1 VQIDEVVDEVVVQWL
16 LERRIELGFVVL
28 PDERFDTLPLVTD
41 ELVAVLPASHPLASK
56 KTVSAKDFHNRP
68 FIRTSAGSGPHID
81 QFLGAQGA
89 IPKTLFRFEQLTSM
103 MGFVVQGDAIAIA
116 ARLALPDAPA
126 GLVYRS
132 LQPRWPREIAL
143 AALSFDRLSPAARAF
158 IEIATKHR
166 KHLRAWSIVFWLVKT
181 SLKAVIGFRKSN
193 ADFASVPMTAKGRKP
208 SAAGQFESPTP
219 PKNNAFWPEQ
229 VIYTIPFGPPCKLSS
244 KFQFFNPHR
253 QAVDLIGLLSISSW
267 PAIEKSARTQGHDAD
282 WDAVL
287 LSTSW
292 LSEFEKLN
300 KNNDLRRFRNSIVA
314 VLCRKSQE
322 LFR

>member
-1 VQIDEVVDEVVVQWL
+1 MTFTQLEIFSVLAKVGSFSRAAAALGITQSGVSHAIKLLETELGVSLLNREGGALALTDVGTRLLSRANDILQQKEALQQEASLEQGIARGTLRIASFGATSSLRILPALMAQFQRVHPLVEVQIDEVVDEVVVQWL

-158 IEIATKHR
+158 IEIVTKHR
-166 KHLRAWSIVFWLVKT
+166 KHL
-181 SLKAVIGFRKSN
+181 
-193 ADFASVPMTAKGRKP
+193 
-208 SAAGQFESPTP
+208 
-219 PKNNAFWPEQ
+219 
-229 VIYTIPFGPPCKLSS
+229 
-244 KFQFFNPHR
+244 
-253 QAVDLIGLLSISSW
+253 
-267 PAIEKSARTQGHDAD
+267 
-282 WDAVL
+282 
-287 LSTSW
+287 
-292 LSEFEKLN
+292 
-300 KNNDLRRFRNSIVA
+300 
-314 VLCRKSQE
+314 
-322 LFR
+322 

>member
-1 VQIDEVVDEVVVQWL
+1 MTFTQLKIFSVLAKVGSFSRAAAALGITQSGVSHAIKLLETELGVSLLNREGGALALTDVGTRLLSRANDILQQKEALQQEASLEQGIARGTLRIASFGATSSLRILPALMAQFQRVHPLVEVQIDEVVDEVVVQWL

-166 KHLRAWSIVFWLVKT
+166 KHLRA
-181 SLKAVIGFRKSN
+181 
-193 ADFASVPMTAKGRKP
+193 
-208 SAAGQFESPTP
+208 
-219 PKNNAFWPEQ
+219 
-229 VIYTIPFGPPCKLSS
+229 
-244 KFQFFNPHR
+244 
-253 QAVDLIGLLSISSW
+253 
-267 PAIEKSARTQGHDAD
+267 
-282 WDAVL
+282 
-287 LSTSW
+287 
-292 LSEFEKLN
+292 
-300 KNNDLRRFRNSIVA
+300 
-314 VLCRKSQE
+314 
-322 LFR
+322 

>member
-1 VQIDEVVDEVVVQWL
+1 MTFTQLEIFSVLAKVGSFSRAAAALGITQSGVSHAIKLLETELGVSLLNREGGALALTDVGTRLLSRANDILQQKEALQQEASLEQGIARGTLRIASFGATSSLRILPALMAQFQRVHPLVEVQIDEVVDEVVVQWL

-89 IPKTLFRFEQLTSM
+89 IPKTFFRFEQLTSM

-166 KHLRAWSIVFWLVKT
+166 KHLRA
-181 SLKAVIGFRKSN
+181 
-193 ADFASVPMTAKGRKP
+193 
-208 SAAGQFESPTP
+208 
-219 PKNNAFWPEQ
+219 
-229 VIYTIPFGPPCKLSS
+229 
-244 KFQFFNPHR
+244 
-253 QAVDLIGLLSISSW
+253 
-267 PAIEKSARTQGHDAD
+267 
-282 WDAVL
+282 
-287 LSTSW
+287 
-292 LSEFEKLN
+292 
-300 KNNDLRRFRNSIVA
+300 
-314 VLCRKSQE
+314 
-322 LFR
+322 

>member
-1 VQIDEVVDEVVVQWL
+1 MTFTQLEIFSVLAKVGSFSRAAAALGITQSGVSHAIKLLETELGVSLLNREGGALALTDVGTRLLSRANDILQQKEALQQEASLEQGIARGTLRIASFGATSSLRILPALMAQFQRVHPLVEVQIDEVVDEVVVQWL

-103 MGFVVQGDAIAIA
+103 MGFVAQGDAIAIA

-166 KHLRAWSIVFWLVKT
+166 KHLRA
-181 SLKAVIGFRKSN
+181 
-193 ADFASVPMTAKGRKP
+193 
-208 SAAGQFESPTP
+208 
-219 PKNNAFWPEQ
+219 
-229 VIYTIPFGPPCKLSS
+229 
-244 KFQFFNPHR
+244 
-253 QAVDLIGLLSISSW
+253 
-267 PAIEKSARTQGHDAD
+267 
-282 WDAVL
+282 
-287 LSTSW
+287 
-292 LSEFEKLN
+292 
-300 KNNDLRRFRNSIVA
+300 
-314 VLCRKSQE
+314 
-322 LFR
+322 

>member
-1 VQIDEVVDEVVVQWL
+1 MTFTQLEIFSVLAKVGSFSRAAAALGITQSGVSHAIKLLETELGVSLLNREGGALALTDVGTRLLSRSNDILQQKEALQQEASLEQGIARGTLRIASFGATSSLRILPALMAQFQRVHPLVEVQIDEVVDEVVVQWL

-166 KHLRAWSIVFWLVKT
+166 KHLRA
-181 SLKAVIGFRKSN
+181 
-193 ADFASVPMTAKGRKP
+193 
-208 SAAGQFESPTP
+208 
-219 PKNNAFWPEQ
+219 
-229 VIYTIPFGPPCKLSS
+229 
-244 KFQFFNPHR
+244 
-253 QAVDLIGLLSISSW
+253 
-267 PAIEKSARTQGHDAD
+267 
-282 WDAVL
+282 
-287 LSTSW
+287 
-292 LSEFEKLN
+292 
-300 KNNDLRRFRNSIVA
+300 
-314 VLCRKSQE
+314 
-322 LFR
+322 

>member
-1 VQIDEVVDEVVVQWL
+1 MTFTQLEIFSVLAKVGSFSRAAAALGITQSGVSHAIKLLETELGVSLLNREGGALALTDVGARLLSRANDILQQKEALQQEASLEQGIARGTLRIASFGATSSLRILPALMAQFQRIHPLVEVQIDEVVDEVVVQWL

-103 MGFVVQGDAIAIA
+103 MGFVAQGDAIAIA

-158 IEIATKHR
+158 VEIATKHR
-166 KHLRAWSIVFWLVKT
+166 KHLRA
-181 SLKAVIGFRKSN
+181 
-193 ADFASVPMTAKGRKP
+193 
-208 SAAGQFESPTP
+208 
-219 PKNNAFWPEQ
+219 
-229 VIYTIPFGPPCKLSS
+229 
-244 KFQFFNPHR
+244 
-253 QAVDLIGLLSISSW
+253 
-267 PAIEKSARTQGHDAD
+267 
-282 WDAVL
+282 
-287 LSTSW
+287 
-292 LSEFEKLN
+292 
-300 KNNDLRRFRNSIVA
+300 
-314 VLCRKSQE
+314 
-322 LFR
+322 

>member
-1 VQIDEVVDEVVVQWL
+1 MTFTQLEIFSVLAKVGSFSRAAAALGITQSGVSHAIKLLETELGVSLLNREGGALALTDVGARLLSRANDILQQKEALQQEASLEQGIARGTLRIASFGATSSLRILPALMAQFQRVHPLVEVQIDEVVDEVVVQWL

-166 KHLRAWSIVFWLVKT
+166 KHL
-181 SLKAVIGFRKSN
+181 
-193 ADFASVPMTAKGRKP
+193 
-208 SAAGQFESPTP
+208 
-219 PKNNAFWPEQ
+219 
-229 VIYTIPFGPPCKLSS
+229 
-244 KFQFFNPHR
+244 
-253 QAVDLIGLLSISSW
+253 
-267 PAIEKSARTQGHDAD
+267 
-282 WDAVL
+282 
-287 LSTSW
+287 
-292 LSEFEKLN
+292 
-300 KNNDLRRFRNSIVA
+300 
-314 VLCRKSQE
+314 
-322 LFR
+322 

>member
-1 VQIDEVVDEVVVQWL
+1 MTFTQLEIFSVLAKVGSFSRAAAALGITQSGVSHAIKLLETELGVSLLNREGGALALTDVGTRLLSRANDILQQKEALQQEASLEQGIARGTLRIASFGATSSLRILPALMAQFQRVHPLVEVQIDEVVDEVVVQWL

-143 AALSFDRLSPAARAF
+143 AALSFNRLSPAARAF

-166 KHLRAWSIVFWLVKT
+166 KHLRA
-181 SLKAVIGFRKSN
+181 
-193 ADFASVPMTAKGRKP
+193 
-208 SAAGQFESPTP
+208 
-219 PKNNAFWPEQ
+219 
-229 VIYTIPFGPPCKLSS
+229 
-244 KFQFFNPHR
+244 
-253 QAVDLIGLLSISSW
+253 
-267 PAIEKSARTQGHDAD
+267 
-282 WDAVL
+282 
-287 LSTSW
+287 
-292 LSEFEKLN
+292 
-300 KNNDLRRFRNSIVA
+300 
-314 VLCRKSQE
+314 
-322 LFR
+322 

>member
-1 VQIDEVVDEVVVQWL
+1 MTFTQLEIFSVLAKVGSFSRAAAALGITQSGVSHAIKLLETELGVSLLNREGGALALTDVGTRLLSRANDILQQKEALQQEASLEQGIARGTLRIASFGATSSLRILPALMAQFQRVHPLVEVQIDEVVDEVVVQWL

-103 MGFVVQGDAIAIA
+103 MGFVVQGDAIAIV

-143 AALSFDRLSPAARAF
+143 AALSFNRLSPAARAF

-166 KHLRAWSIVFWLVKT
+166 KHLRA
-181 SLKAVIGFRKSN
+181 
-193 ADFASVPMTAKGRKP
+193 
-208 SAAGQFESPTP
+208 
-219 PKNNAFWPEQ
+219 
-229 VIYTIPFGPPCKLSS
+229 
-244 KFQFFNPHR
+244 
-253 QAVDLIGLLSISSW
+253 
-267 PAIEKSARTQGHDAD
+267 
-282 WDAVL
+282 
-287 LSTSW
+287 
-292 LSEFEKLN
+292 
-300 KNNDLRRFRNSIVA
+300 
-314 VLCRKSQE
+314 
-322 LFR
+322 

>member
-1 VQIDEVVDEVVVQWL
+1 MTFTQLEIFSVLAKVGSFSRAAAALGITQSGVSHAIKLLETELGVSLMNREGGALALTDVGARLLSRANDILQQKEALQQEASLEQGIARGTLRIASFGATSSLRILPALMAQFQRVHPLVEVQIDEVVDEVVVQWL

-166 KHLRAWSIVFWLVKT
+166 KHLRA
-181 SLKAVIGFRKSN
+181 
-193 ADFASVPMTAKGRKP
+193 
-208 SAAGQFESPTP
+208 
-219 PKNNAFWPEQ
+219 
-229 VIYTIPFGPPCKLSS
+229 
-244 KFQFFNPHR
+244 
-253 QAVDLIGLLSISSW
+253 
-267 PAIEKSARTQGHDAD
+267 
-282 WDAVL
+282 
-287 LSTSW
+287 
-292 LSEFEKLN
+292 
-300 KNNDLRRFRNSIVA
+300 
-314 VLCRKSQE
+314 
-322 LFR
+322 

>member
-1 VQIDEVVDEVVVQWL
+1 MTFTQLEIFSVLAKVGSFSRAAAALGITQSGVSHAIKLLETELGVSLLNREGGALALTDVGARLLSRANDILQQKEALQQEASLEQGIARGTLRIASFGATSSLRILPALMAQFQRVHPLVEVQIDEVVDEVVVQWL

-166 KHLRAWSIVFWLVKT
+166 KHLRA
-181 SLKAVIGFRKSN
+181 
-193 ADFASVPMTAKGRKP
+193 
-208 SAAGQFESPTP
+208 
-219 PKNNAFWPEQ
+219 
-229 VIYTIPFGPPCKLSS
+229 
-244 KFQFFNPHR
+244 
-253 QAVDLIGLLSISSW
+253 
-267 PAIEKSARTQGHDAD
+267 
-282 WDAVL
+282 
-287 LSTSW
+287 
-292 LSEFEKLN
+292 
-300 KNNDLRRFRNSIVA
+300 
-314 VLCRKSQE
+314 
-322 LFR
+322 

>member
-1 VQIDEVVDEVVVQWL
+1 MTFTQLEIFSVLAKVGSFSRAAAALGITQSGVSHTIKLLETELGVSLLNREGGSLALTDVGTRLLSRANDILQQKEALQQEASLEQGIARGTLRIASFGATSSLRILPALMAQFQRVHPLVEVQIDEVVDEVVVQWL
-16 LERRIELGFVVL
+16 LERRVELGFVVL

-103 MGFVVQGDAIAIA
+103 MGFVAQGNAIAIA

-158 IEIATKHR
+158 IEIATKHL
-166 KHLRAWSIVFWLVKT
+166 KHFRA
-181 SLKAVIGFRKSN
+181 
-193 ADFASVPMTAKGRKP
+193 
-208 SAAGQFESPTP
+208 
-219 PKNNAFWPEQ
+219 
-229 VIYTIPFGPPCKLSS
+229 
-244 KFQFFNPHR
+244 
-253 QAVDLIGLLSISSW
+253 
-267 PAIEKSARTQGHDAD
+267 
-282 WDAVL
+282 
-287 LSTSW
+287 
-292 LSEFEKLN
+292 
-300 KNNDLRRFRNSIVA
+300 
-314 VLCRKSQE
+314 
-322 LFR
+322 

>member
-1 VQIDEVVDEVVVQWL
+1 MTFTQLEIFSVLAKVGSFSRAAAALGITQSGVSHAIKLLETELGVSLLNREGGALALTDVGTRLLSRANDILQQKEALQQEASLEQGIARGTLRIASFGATSSLRILPALMAQFQRVHPLVEVQIDEVVDEVVVQWL

-116 ARLALPDAPA
+116 ARLALPDVPA

-166 KHLRAWSIVFWLVKT
+166 KHLRA
-181 SLKAVIGFRKSN
+181 
-193 ADFASVPMTAKGRKP
+193 
-208 SAAGQFESPTP
+208 
-219 PKNNAFWPEQ
+219 
-229 VIYTIPFGPPCKLSS
+229 
-244 KFQFFNPHR
+244 
-253 QAVDLIGLLSISSW
+253 
-267 PAIEKSARTQGHDAD
+267 
-282 WDAVL
+282 
-287 LSTSW
+287 
-292 LSEFEKLN
+292 
-300 KNNDLRRFRNSIVA
+300 
-314 VLCRKSQE
+314 
-322 LFR
+322 

>member
-1 VQIDEVVDEVVVQWL
+1 MTFTQLEIFSVLAKVGSFSRAAAALGITQSGVSHAIKLLETELGVSLLNREGGALALTDVGTRLLSRANDILQQKEALQQEASLEQGIARGTLRIASFGATSSLRILPALMAQFQRIHPLVEVQIDEVVDEVVVQWL

-166 KHLRAWSIVFWLVKT
+166 KHLRA
-181 SLKAVIGFRKSN
+181 
-193 ADFASVPMTAKGRKP
+193 
-208 SAAGQFESPTP
+208 
-219 PKNNAFWPEQ
+219 
-229 VIYTIPFGPPCKLSS
+229 
-244 KFQFFNPHR
+244 
-253 QAVDLIGLLSISSW
+253 
-267 PAIEKSARTQGHDAD
+267 
-282 WDAVL
+282 
-287 LSTSW
+287 
-292 LSEFEKLN
+292 
-300 KNNDLRRFRNSIVA
+300 
-314 VLCRKSQE
+314 
-322 LFR
+322 